1 MSGVIAAQLTI
12 AAITTGISA
21 SQRNKAERKEKK
33 AEQAAADAMLKARKS
48 LEVNF
53 MEASSVSK
61 EPYQM
66 AINAALQQGS
76 NAIDALTQSQRGAA
90 QVGGVQTA
98 MNETLNQERVD
109 YDVLLGERQDK
120 ILAEDSRLR
129 DIGVQLDMGEIEGA
143 QMAAARAGEDRLYAE
158 QDMIEGYSSMAST
171 AASSIPLF
179 TADTKSQQ
187 AAMAGMEWDSAQL
200 SKFGNAAVGMGE
212 PGGKGLPPTSIVPER
227 MAGQELGVK
236 GRVEYNTI
244 TNSEFDQRDLS
255 NMDFASVG
263 GMTPREFRKFK
274 KGLTPQQLRMIQM
287 DPQYMNLY
295 NPDQPL

>member
-21 SQRNKAERKEKK
+21 NQRNKAERKEKK

-187 AAMAGMEWDSAQL
+187 AAMAGMDWDPAQL
-200 SKFGNAAVGMGE
+200 SKFGDAAVGMGE
-212 PGGKGLPPTSIVPER
+212 PGSKGLSSDLYRPIPY
-227 MAGQELGVK
+227 K
-236 GRVEYNTI
+236 TI
-244 TNSEFDQRDLS
+244 TTEQDFT